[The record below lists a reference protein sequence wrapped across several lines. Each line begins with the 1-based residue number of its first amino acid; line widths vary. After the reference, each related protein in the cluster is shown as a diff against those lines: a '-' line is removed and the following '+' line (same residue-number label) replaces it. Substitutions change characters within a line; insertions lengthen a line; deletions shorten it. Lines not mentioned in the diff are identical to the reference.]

1 MFKSYNNTMNKLIN
15 LLLLVV
21 MSFSIAHGVVLEDD
35 YESNHCSIQ
44 EYVAEFS
51 LPHEHGDS
59 HEKKYAHD
67 SCETHYMFHLSF
79 LLPDMFSLSPMI
91 EEEFTTSL
99 EVSINHYAYQDNTFR
114 PPII

>member
-1 MFKSYNNTMNKLIN
+1 
-15 LLLLVV
+15 

-51 LPHEHGDS
+51 LPHEHGES

-67 SCETHYMFHLSF
+67 ACETHYMFHLSF
-79 LLPDMFSLSPMI
+79 LLPDVFALSPMV
-91 EEEFTTSL
+91 EEKFTTSL
-99 EVSINHYAYQDNTFR
+99 EVSLNHYAYQNNTFR
-114 PPII
+114 PPIV

>member
-1 MFKSYNNTMNKLIN
+1 MNKLIN

-51 LPHEHGDS
+51 LPHEHSDS
-59 HEKKYAHD
+59 HEKRYAND
-67 SCETHYMFHLSF
+67 SCKTHYMFHLSF
-79 LLPDMFSLSPMI
+79 LLPDIFSLSHMI

-99 EVSINHYAYQDNTFR
+99 QASINHYAYQDNTFR
-114 PPII
+114 PPIV